1 MDLAKYFLHGIA
13 FTVLFLVLGLV
24 WAFVLTFLM
33 VIGFIIGLLLG
44 LVLLFLIVGFLNSSI
59 TFYLWFEVKTSFWDL
74 LLHGL
79 ILFIALLVVNGV
91 FVTVPALVFPGIAT
105 TLITLVVATFLDGF
119 VAKKIA
125 GWWQ

>member
-1 MDLAKYFLHGIA
+1 MGFRPYISHGYRFHYWA
-13 FTVLFLVLGLV
+13 FTRARVAFPYRRFSEQLDNFLS
-24 WAFVLTFLM
+24 M
-33 VIGFIIGLLLG
+33 
-44 LVLLFLIVGFLNSSI
+44 
-59 TFYLWFEVKTSFWDL
+59 WFEVRTSFWDL
-74 LLHGL
+74 LFHGL